1 MPPSLANTQSPVLKY
16 NALICTHTV
25 ININLSWLLISV
37 FISQLYI
44 SVLKEYEGIIM
55 MKLLIMNLQ
64 INPKAI
70 DVDRSYP
77 LKIITMPPTKV

>member
-1 MPPSLANTQSPVLKY
+1 
-16 NALICTHTV
+16 V